1 MAASAKVYR
10 RGQVAAK
17 LETTEGTAISLAAA
31 DANIR
36 AHNIQVRMRAQMTDR
51 PIAAAELGAWPS
63 ALEGE
68 QGEISFEVEASGS
81 GTAGTAPGFSALL
94 RSGGCS
100 ETVVASTS
108 VTYAPVSPQ
117 GTGASA
123 CPSATVSAF
132 LDGDEYRLAGCRTFW
147 TLKASAGGKLMIAFR
162 VIGKFAAATTT
173 ALLSPT
179 YHTTLPLMFKG
190 ATMTLN
196 SVTLVVSEFELDPGL
211 QHELREDGT
220 DATGFKSAAFVDRES
235 RLRVVAEKEPF
246 ATFDPFALAQAGTQ
260 FVFGASFG
268 ATAGNRLAIS
278 APRCQLDFPEIQRL
292 GARVGK
298 SLSMRL
304 CRNTGNDEFSLV
316 YT

>member
-10 RGQVAAK
+10 RGQIAAK
-17 LETTEGTAISLAAA
+17 LETTEGTAISLSAA

-36 AHNIQVRMRAQMTDR
+36 ASNIAVRMASQMADR
-51 PIAAAELGAWPS
+51 PIADAALGAWPS

-68 QGEISFEVEASGS
+68 QGEISFEVEACGS
-81 GTAGTAPGFSALL
+81 GTAGTAPGFAALL
-94 RSGGCS
+94 RSGALQ
-100 ETVVASTS
+100 ETIVAATS
-108 VTYAPVSPQ
+108 VAYTPVSPQ
-117 GTGASA
+117 GTGSTA
-123 CPSATVSAF
+123 CPSATVAAF

-147 TLKASAGGKLMIAFR
+147 TLKASASGKLMIAFR
-162 VIGKFAAATTT
+162 VLGKFAAATTT

-196 SVTLVVSEFELDPGL
+196 AVTLVVSEFELDPGL

-246 ATFDPFALAQAGTQ
+246 ATFDPFSLAQAGTQ
-260 FVFGASFG
+260 FAFAASFG
-268 ATAGNRLAIS
+268 ATAGNRLAIA
-278 APRCQLDFPEIQRL
+278 APKCQLDFPEIQRL
-292 GARVGK
+292 GNRVGQ
-298 SLSMRL
+298 SLPMRV
-304 CRNTGNDEFSLV
+304 CRNAGNDEFSL
-316 YT
+316 TWT